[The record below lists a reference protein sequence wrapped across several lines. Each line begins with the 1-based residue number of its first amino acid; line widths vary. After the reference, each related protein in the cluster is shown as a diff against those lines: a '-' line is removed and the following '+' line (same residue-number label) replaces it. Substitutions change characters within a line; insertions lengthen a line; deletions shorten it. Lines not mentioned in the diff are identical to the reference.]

1 MSKKSKVFFIETR
14 NGESLSSQVEKVKLL
29 CDAVGIKSI
38 INRGDMVA
46 VKTSFGE
53 KGNIGHLKP
62 PLIKAAVDKVKSS
75 GGKPFLVETNTLYV
89 GKRSNAIDHLTL
101 AHEHGFTI
109 ESTGAPI
116 IIGDGLFGEHDYI
129 VEINQELCKN
139 AYISGVAKASNAI
152 ISIAHVTG
160 HLETGMGATFKNIGM
175 GLSAR
180 GGKLAQHSG
189 VIPQIIK
196 KNCTTCKVCQI
207 WCPADA
213 ITMNSD
219 TAVIDPE
226 ICIGCGECLAVCQF
240 DAVKIAW
247 DEDAAN
253 LQKKIAEYCLAILG
267 EKKQKAAFFNFLTHI
282 TKHCDCMGKPF
293 EPDVPDIGI
302 VVSRDPVAAEKAT
315 IDLINKH
322 TGKDY
327 FKNIW
332 PKIDYTV
339 QLEHA
344 HKIGLGNLDYDLEN
358 VTSEKLAQ
366 SPPEQ
371 SRAGAS

>member
-1 MSKKSKVFFIETR
+1 MEISMKSKVFFIETR
-14 NGESLSSQVEKVKLL
+14 SGESLSSQAKKVKRL

-62 PLIKAAVDKVKSS
+62 QLIKAAVDKVKLS

-89 GKRSNAIDHLTL
+89 GKRSNAIDHLML

-109 ESTGAPI
+109 KNTGAPV

-129 VEINQELCKN
+129 VNINQELCKN

-160 HLETGMGATFKNIGM
+160 HLATGMGATFKNIGM

-196 KNCTTCKVCQI
+196 EKCKTCKICQI

-213 ITMNSD
+213 ITMGND

-226 ICIGCGECLAVCQF
+226 KCIGCGECLAVCQF

-247 DEDAAN
+247 DEDTAN
-253 LQKKIAEYCLAILG
+253 LQKKVAEYCLAILE
-267 EKKQKAAFFNFLTHI
+267 EKRHKAAFFNFLTHI
-282 TKHCDCMGKPF
+282 TKHCDCMDKPY
-293 EPDVPDIGI
+293 EPDISDIGI
-302 VVSRDPVAAEKAT
+302 VTSRDPVAVEKAT
-315 IDLINKH
+315 VDLINEH

-327 FKNIW
+327 FRHIW

-344 HKIGLGNLDYDLEN
+344 HKIGLGNLEYDLEN
-358 VTSEKLAQ
+358 ITAHKSTH
-366 SPPEQ
+366 S
-371 SRAGAS
+371 AS

>member
-1 MSKKSKVFFIETR
+1 MSKKSKVFFVETR
-14 NGESLSSQVEKVKLL
+14 NGESLVSLAGKVKLL
-29 CDAVGIKSI
+29 YDAAGLEKIIK
-38 INRGDMVA
+38 RGDMVA
-46 VKTSFGE
+46 IKTTFGE

-62 PLIKAAVDKVKSS
+62 PLIKAAVDKVKLS

-89 GKRSNAIDHLTL
+89 GKRSNAIDHLML

-109 ESTGAPI
+109 ENTGAPV
-116 IIGDGLFGEHDYI
+116 IIGDGLLGEHDYM
-129 VEINQELCKN
+129 VNINQELCKN

-160 HLETGMGATFKNIGM
+160 HLATGMGATFKNIGM

-189 VIPQIIK
+189 VIPQIIRK
-196 KNCTTCKVCQI
+196 KCNTCKICQI

-213 ITMNSD
+213 ITMEKD

-247 DEDAAN
+247 DEDTAN
-253 LQKKIAEYCLAILG
+253 LQKKVAEYCLAILK
-267 EKKQKAAFFNFLTHI
+267 EKKHKAAFFNFLTHI
-282 TKHCDCMGKPF
+282 TKHCDCMDKPF
-293 EPDVPDIGI
+293 EPDISDIGI
-302 VVSRDPVAAEKAT
+302 VVSRDPVAVEKAT
-315 IDLINKH
+315 IDIINEH

-327 FKNIW
+327 FRNIW

-344 HKIGLGNLDYDLEN
+344 HEIGLGNLDYDLET
-358 VTSEKLAQ
+358 VTVA
-366 SPPEQ
+366 EQ
-371 SRAGAS
+371 VSVT